1 MEHDRQHDVRG
12 LPQTAAS
19 AAAQRAF
26 DATVEAYMAFETQTG
41 DRLKETLALDPQ
53 MPLALCLKGCFL
65 LLFCKRALVAPAE
78 RALAAARAAA
88 AERGATARETRHMDA
103 LQLWLDGDLAAA
115 ATLWDAILIDH
126 PHDIVALRL
135 AQYLHFYLGDA
146 QGLRASVA
154 RPIYAWD
161 DSLPGYG
168 YVLGIEAFAL
178 EECGDYVAAEATGRA
193 AIERNPADI
202 WAAHAVAHVM
212 EMQDRPAAG
221 IAWLDGLEPNWGACH
236 NFTYH
241 VHWHRCLFRLEQGD
255 HAGVL
260 ADYDA
265 KVRADKSSEFLDV
278 TNAIA
283 LLWRLEQRG
292 IDVGTRWDEL
302 RELCRDLCEDHRMV
316 FGDAHFVM
324 GLAARGEDAA
334 VEAALAS
341 LEDFS
346 RTAGDEAEVARV
358 VGLPAARAAV
368 AHRRGDHRG
377 AVEALLPHRGQLYRL
392 GGSRAQRDLFE
403 QLLIDAALKAGEA
416 KLAQALLSERRL
428 LRPDNPWNE
437 RMTAA
442 AERLSTA

>member
-1 MEHDRQHDVRG
+1 MEHNRQHDSRG

-19 AAAQRAF
+19 AEAQRAF
-26 DATVEAYMAFETQTG
+26 DATVEAYMAFERQTG

-65 LLFCKRALVAPAE
+65 LLFSKRALVAPAE

-88 AERGATARETRHMDA
+88 EERGATKRERRHMDA
-103 LQLWLDGDLAAA
+103 LQLWLDGNLEGAAA
-115 ATLWDAILIDH
+115 LWDAILVDH
-126 PHDIVALRL
+126 PHDLVALRL

-146 QGLRASVA
+146 QSLRASVA
-154 RPIYAWD
+154 RPLYAWN
-161 DSLPGYG
+161 DSVPGYG

-178 EECGDYVAAEATGRA
+178 EECGDYAAAETTGRA

-212 EMQDRPAAG
+212 EMQDRAVEG
-221 IAWLDGLEPNWGACH
+221 IAWLDALEPNWRDCH

-241 VHWHRCLFRLEQGD
+241 VHWHRCLFRLERGD

-260 ADYDA
+260 ADYDT
-265 KVRADKSSEFLDV
+265 KVRADRSNEFLDV

-292 IDVGTRWDEL
+292 VAVGERWEEL
-302 RELCRDLCEDHRMV
+302 SELCRDLCEDHRMV

-324 GLAARGEDAA
+324 GLAARGEPAA
-334 VEAALAS
+334 VEEALAS
-341 LEDFS
+341 LEAFS
-346 RTAGDEAEVARV
+346 HTTGSEAEVARV
-358 VGLPAARAAV
+358 VGLPLACAAV
-368 AHRRGDHRG
+368 AHRRGRYAE
-377 AVEALLPHRGQLYRL
+377 AVEALLPHRGALHRI

-403 QLLIDAALKAGEA
+403 QLLIDAALKAGEGR
-416 KLAQALLSERRL
+416 LAQALLSERRL
-428 LRPDNPWNE
+428 LRPDNPWNQ
-437 RMTAA
+437 RMTAE
-442 AERLSTA
+442 AERLAAA